1 MSSFHH
7 PAIDAM
13 SAYPA
18 ADRIDDEDVESDG
31 EVNVPLAVAL

>member
-1 MSSFHH
+1 
-7 PAIDAM
+7 M

-31 EVNVPLAVAL
+31 EVNVPLAVALEERYGPRRRH